1 MECRWSKKITQVHL
15 LVSATEHVFQL
26 PSVCRAAVS
35 AEILKKFVVPVISA
49 LMRLEEADPSAGS
62 SPVSDTSASELLQ
75 ESISLPSQVINPS

>member
-1 MECRWSKKITQVHL
+1 
-15 LVSATEHVFQL
+15 
-26 PSVCRAAVS
+26 VS